1 MVWSDYFVVK
11 SLNWLNWKKKKFS
24 EDGRFVNSA
33 NQSQMFTASR
43 CYAAEIMVMKLWNYM
58 HMVISCIVVA
68 LRMCDTTD
76 PSRAAELYITASEM
90 NVVRSHCLLLK
101 TNLPTI

>member
-1 MVWSDYFVVK
+1 
-11 SLNWLNWKKKKFS
+11 
-24 EDGRFVNSA
+24 
-33 NQSQMFTASR
+33 
-43 CYAAEIMVMKLWNYM
+43 M

-76 PSRAAELYITASEM
+76 PSRASELYITASEM